1 MQQQFQFDDKF
12 FRDRGNDYFRRDDF
26 HPALLLYS
34 FCVGLIDKTTKDKT
48 AKAKVL
54 CNRAACWRK
63 LSAMHS
69 AFEDALN
76 ALKCDKKYWRS
87 YHWLAQ
93 IHKDIGLFD
102 YAPRVIVACFAN
114 CEFPRDEFSA
124 SSAVEMYMDYLET
137 AAPAGYSSQL
147 RKNGTAVESANGPS
161 NGGIQQLG
169 LSSASWNCLLA
180 ELKRQQRR
188 PQLAFTLAE
197 LRRQTGPS
205 IELAAPFSDPAYL
218 IDLAGGAAPSRCA
231 SLNLSKLLKIFKGGG
246 GWNASMFD
254 QVWPSLTPDR
264 VTEPAFRARVA
275 ESLTRLAL
283 TLAPHTQVLKL
294 WVFREGCD

>member
-63 LSAMHS
+63 LSAMQS
-69 AFEDALN
+69 AYEDALN

-93 IHKDIGLFD
+93 IHKDIGLSD

-124 SSAVEMYMDYLET
+124 NSAVEMYIEYLET

-147 RKNGTAVESANGPS
+147 RNNGTPVESANGPS

-197 LRRQTGPS
+197 LRRQTGPA

-218 IDLAGGAAPSRCA
+218 IDLAGGSGAQ
-231 SLNLSKLLKIFKGGG
+231 SLRQSELVNVVENLSVKGGG

-254 QVWPSLTPDR
+254 RVWPSLTPDR
-264 VTEPAFRARVA
+264 VTEPAFRVRVA

-283 TLAPHTQVLKL
+283 TLAPHT
-294 WVFREGCD
+294 